1 MEEKILK
8 IREEI
13 INKLNKVEDGMHI
26 KLNYEPR
33 INEAILFKTGDN
45 ECIMDQ
51 FGNRKQCAKYFALP
65 KNLLTKINFSNIDFS
80 NFNAVGFD
88 FNGLYNVKLNPQ
100 TIWEKKLMGA
110 KLNGVEFIGPFDDV
124 TLNQR
129 DSGYI
134 TDFTG
139 STGAIIDV
147 SKIHKLYGEYVF
159 FNNCIF
165 KGVTFT
171 YPFKHLGYTKIHGY
185 KMPINLEITGSDFTG
200 SRGAIIYPN
209 DMYFSLTNCIL
220 KDTILATPIKLSWS
234 NEIKGTNFTGA
245 KQKGNLFKRLKPVEI
260 VWNTDHVDFD
270 FTNTVFNGVHF
281 TGPLR
286 DCSLLNN
293 TDFKNSTGAIIDL
306 KNVNEESNLD
316 SCNFTDSTVIDK
328 NGKKRLITEDGKISH
343 DFLYELDEIIGIDY
357 SEELESKKE
366 LEKERQELIKKRRE
380 ELFNKINEIV
390 TLTKSLET
398 LGIEPTHLYGTIPIT
413 EDLLLV
419 QVDDHLEI
427 NRNIIDASLI
437 RFFNLSLIN
446 FNNVKI
452 SGIDFRKSKAKINPQ
467 IVYNKDISNCIFDDF
482 NISPFTNFDNVII
495 DNTDFSECSF
505 EVNNKKKSI

>member
-13 INKLNKVEDGMHI
+13 INKLNKVEEGMHI
-26 KLNYEPR
+26 KLNYESR
-33 INEAILFKTGDN
+33 INEAILFKTGDD

-51 FGNRKQCAKYFALP
+51 FGNRKHCAKYFALP
-65 KNLLTKINFSNIDFS
+65 KEILTKINFSNIDFT
-80 NFNAVGFD
+80 NFNAVGYD

-124 TLNQR
+124 TLNQ
-129 DSGYI
+129 DDLGYI

-139 STGAIIDV
+139 SKGAIIDV
-147 SKIHKLYGEYVF
+147 SKINKLYGEYVF
-159 FNNCIF
+159 LNDCIF

-171 YPFKHLGYTKIHGY
+171 YPFKVLGYCDY
-185 KMPINLEITGSDFTG
+185 KKAIKPEIKGSDFTG
-200 SRGAIIYPN
+200 SKGAVIYPN
-209 DMYFSLTNCIL
+209 EVYMTLEGCIL
-220 KDTILATPIKLSWS
+220 KDAILATPVSIKYWFS
-234 NEIKGTNFTGA
+234 IRGTNFTGA
-245 KQKGNLFKRLKPVEI
+245 KQKGKLFKHLKPVEI
-260 VWNTDHVDFD
+260 VWNTDHVKFD

-286 DCSLLNN
+286 ALSLLNN
-293 TDFKNSTGAIIDL
+293 TDFTNSTGAIINM
-306 KNVNEESNLD
+306 KNVNEESNFD
-316 SCNFTDSTVIDK
+316 SCNFTDSTVIDID
-328 NGKKRLITEDGKISH
+328 GRKRLITEDGKITH
-343 DFLYELDEIIGIDY
+343 EFLYELDEVLGMNY
-357 SEELESKKE
+357 SEELESKEE
-366 LEKERQELIKKRRE
+366 LEKARIELIKKRRE
-380 ELFNKINEIV
+380 ELFKKINEV
-390 TLTKSLET
+390 VNLTKSLEM

-446 FNNVKI
+446 FNNVKV
-452 SGIDFRKSKAKINPQ
+452 SGIDFRKSKAKIDPQ

-482 NISPFTNFDNVII
+482 NISPFTNFEGVITDNA
-495 DNTDFSECSF
+495 DFSECSF
-505 EVNNKKKSI
+505 EVNIKKKSI